1 MINLRVTLLGIIVFY
16 ILINLAYA
24 LPDLVAE
31 IDYYPKNA
39 SVGDNITVIATVKNT
54 GEVDTSDVQAGVIK
68 VGMINAPFSKVNISA
83 NSEKNWTFDW
93 TMRYGKVI
101 MILRVDYSNLINE
114 TNETNNIA
122 TLTFDFPIFIKT
134 DKKEYKVE
142 EPINIS
148 IIGNNGSGYTF
159 VRHLFSF
166 PFNVFKFENGSWK
179 EILIKHCRNNPPVC
193 HNNKITHI
201 LGECLN
207 YWPTCRNVP
216 VNSSWIWNPKHHW
229 IHEKNLTCGN
239 QTYDRWTLVPI
250 EPGQYKLILYYGGYN
265 GDCRNIYTESNNF
278 TILQNCYSDSDC
290 AYGEKCINETCLPV
304 QNYCE
309 NNSQCADDQICLNHT
324 CQNISCEYWQIAINH
339 SCVLR
344 YGYCENVDNCNFDQ
358 ICLNHTCQ
366 NISCEYWQIAINH
379 SCVLRYGYCENK
391 DNCNFDQTC
400 LNHTCQ
406 NMSCEYWQ
414 IAINHSCV
422 LRYGYCENVD
432 NCNFDQI
439 CLNHTCQNISCEYW
453 QIAINHSCVTASGYC
468 KDNSECSSG
477 YYCSSHTCHMSSN
490 SGGGTREINYAQPT
504 DTNATTTI
512 LKEFSNEVPE
522 EIKGLIITFNLGK
535 NASGADVIAIV
546 GNKTSKKAIANINGT
561 VTINLPEYGQGKIII
576 SKAGYKNLTK
586 TIKVY
591 AGKLNIT
598 KISGEN
604 YGEKFKFRVTDE
616 KGNAVKDT
624 EVEVYGEKLKTN
636 AQGIVEKEIN
646 VIQTKL
652 VASATK
658 ENYKNS
664 SLVFDVKVSGT
675 LKITAPNRVNE
686 GDKVIVKVTDENNKP
701 VANARV
707 DVAGK
712 EYTTDEKGEVEI
724 TAMQTMALKASKEGY
739 ISSEQTSVS
748 VEAKIEC
755 GNKICEA
762 GETKENC
769 PQDCIVCGDGYCDNG
784 EDYKTCPGDCPKPEE
799 FLWLL
804 IIVIMIMLLI
814 SVYFLIFRKNKK
826 Q

>member
-324 CQNISCEYWQIAINH
+324 CQNI
-339 SCVLR
+339 
-344 YGYCENVDNCNFDQ
+344 
-358 ICLNHTCQ
+358 
-366 NISCEYWQIAINH
+366 
-379 SCVLRYGYCENK
+379 
-391 DNCNFDQTC
+391 
-400 LNHTCQ
+400 
-406 NMSCEYWQ
+406 SCEYWQ

>member
-379 SCVLRYGYCENK
+379 SCV
-391 DNCNFDQTC
+391 
-400 LNHTCQ
+400 
-406 NMSCEYWQ
+406 
-414 IAINHSCV
+414 
-422 LRYGYCENVD
+422 
-432 NCNFDQI
+432 
-439 CLNHTCQNISCEYW
+439 
-453 QIAINHSCVTASGYC
+453 TASGYC

-664 SLVFDVKVSGT
+664 SLVFDVMVSGT

>member
-309 NNSQCADDQICLNHT
+309 NNSQCAD
-324 CQNISCEYWQIAINH
+324 
-339 SCVLR
+339 
-344 YGYCENVDNCNFDQ
+344 
-358 ICLNHTCQ
+358 
-366 NISCEYWQIAINH
+366 
-379 SCVLRYGYCENK
+379 
-391 DNCNFDQTC
+391 
-400 LNHTCQ
+400 
-406 NMSCEYWQ
+406 
-414 IAINHSCV
+414 
-422 LRYGYCENVD
+422 
-432 NCNFDQI
+432 DQI

>member
-1 MINLRVTLLGIIVFY
+1 
-16 ILINLAYA
+16 
-24 LPDLVAE
+24 
-31 IDYYPKNA
+31 
-39 SVGDNITVIATVKNT
+39 
-54 GEVDTSDVQAGVIK
+54 
-68 VGMINAPFSKVNISA
+68 
-83 NSEKNWTFDW
+83 
-93 TMRYGKVI
+93 
-101 MILRVDYSNLINE
+101 
-114 TNETNNIA
+114 
-122 TLTFDFPIFIKT
+122 
-134 DKKEYKVE
+134 
-142 EPINIS
+142 
-148 IIGNNGSGYTF
+148 
-159 VRHLFSF
+159 
-166 PFNVFKFENGSWK
+166 
-179 EILIKHCRNNPPVC
+179 
-193 HNNKITHI
+193 
-201 LGECLN
+201 
-207 YWPTCRNVP
+207 
-216 VNSSWIWNPKHHW
+216 
-229 IHEKNLTCGN
+229 
-239 QTYDRWTLVPI
+239 
-250 EPGQYKLILYYGGYN
+250 
-265 GDCRNIYTESNNF
+265 
-278 TILQNCYSDSDC
+278 
-290 AYGEKCINETCLPV
+290 
-304 QNYCE
+304 
-309 NNSQCADDQICLNHT
+309 
-324 CQNISCEYWQIAINH
+324 
-339 SCVLR
+339 
-344 YGYCENVDNCNFDQ
+344 
-358 ICLNHTCQ
+358 
-366 NISCEYWQIAINH
+366 
-379 SCVLRYGYCENK
+379 
-391 DNCNFDQTC
+391 
-400 LNHTCQ
+400 
-406 NMSCEYWQ
+406 
-414 IAINHSCV
+414 
-422 LRYGYCENVD
+422 
-432 NCNFDQI
+432 
-439 CLNHTCQNISCEYW
+439 
-453 QIAINHSCVTASGYC
+453 
-468 KDNSECSSG
+468 
-477 YYCSSHTCHMSSN
+477 MSSN

>member
-309 NNSQCADDQICLNHT
+309 NNSQCAD
-324 CQNISCEYWQIAINH
+324 
-339 SCVLR
+339 
-344 YGYCENVDNCNFDQ
+344 DQ

>member
-324 CQNISCEYWQIAINH
+324 CQNM
-339 SCVLR
+339 
-344 YGYCENVDNCNFDQ
+344 
-358 ICLNHTCQ
+358 
-366 NISCEYWQIAINH
+366 SCEYWQIAINH

-391 DNCNFDQTC
+391 
-400 LNHTCQ
+400 
-406 NMSCEYWQ
+406 
-414 IAINHSCV
+414 
-422 LRYGYCENVD
+422 D

>member
-309 NNSQCADDQICLNHT
+309 NNSQCADDQI
-324 CQNISCEYWQIAINH
+324 
-339 SCVLR
+339 
-344 YGYCENVDNCNFDQ
+344 
-358 ICLNHTCQ
+358 
-366 NISCEYWQIAINH
+366 
-379 SCVLRYGYCENK
+379 
-391 DNCNFDQTC
+391 C